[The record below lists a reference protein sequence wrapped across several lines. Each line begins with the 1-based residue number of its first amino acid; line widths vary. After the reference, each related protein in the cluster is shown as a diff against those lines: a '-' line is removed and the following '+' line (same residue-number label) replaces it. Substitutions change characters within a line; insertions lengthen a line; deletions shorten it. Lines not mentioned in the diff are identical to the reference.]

1 METRAAQAQD
11 ESTFLNTSGVV
22 LRMYG
27 NLGNRFK
34 KINNE
39 ITHKFNDTDTSKSM
53 NSRPH

>member
-53 NSRPH
+53 NSKPH